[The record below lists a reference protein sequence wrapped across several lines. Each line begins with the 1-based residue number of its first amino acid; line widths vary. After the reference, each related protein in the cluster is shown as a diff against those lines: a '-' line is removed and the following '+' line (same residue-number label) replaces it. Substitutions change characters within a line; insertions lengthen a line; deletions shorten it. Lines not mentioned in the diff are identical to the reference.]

1 MSNEPPESA
10 FSRTKIKIRFG
21 EFRGIL
27 RRFAEFTLM
36 PICAGCCLRDRLY
49 VWSPSLLTHG
59 GCFVMLYESFRFI
72 DATHLLESE
81 TWDFSLSYPEY
92 WTFTDETILFE
103 KWNNI
108 VWLAKHKCLM
118 SQTIFFGRWN
128 VNILE
133 LRCIV
138 F

>member
-1 MSNEPPESA
+1 MLCPNDSPTLGRRRETSHDGVGAVRVPFYSSSFLHLDKMSNESPESA
-10 FSRTKIKIRFG
+10 FPRTKIRFG

-27 RRFAEFTLM
+27 RRFAEFTLI

-81 TWDFSLSYPEY
+81 T
-92 WTFTDETILFE
+92 
-103 KWNNI
+103 
-108 VWLAKHKCLM
+108 
-118 SQTIFFGRWN
+118 
-128 VNILE
+128 
-133 LRCIV
+133 
-138 F
+138 